1 MMKEGAGLAASE
13 DAEKIRQLATGYIP
27 AALIGIIIELGI
39 PDLLGEKTKPVS
51 ELAVATHASDDALY
65 RMLRT
70 LSSYGIFTESS
81 GRRFSLTSAG
91 RYLRS
96 DVADS
101 LRGYMR
107 WVTNSFL
114 FRNYADLMHSA
125 QTGQPAVDHL
135 FGKSLFGHLQTSPE
149 LSQIFND
156 AMTSFSQMVSA
167 ALLQA
172 YDFSGIK
179 VIADLGGGQGALL
192 ATILQK
198 YSAMRGLLLEQEYVL
213 AGARKRFQESGLA
226 ERCGTMA
233 VDFFQSVPTG
243 ADAYLMKSI
252 IHDWDDQRASI
263 ILKNCR
269 EALHNVQSG
278 RLILVEAIVPQG
290 SEPHMSKLT
299 DMQMLILAG
308 GRERTQEEFRQLLAH
323 SGFRMTAVLPTR
335 SFVSVVE
342 AVPEQLSRHTP
353 H

>member
-1 MMKEGAGLAASE
+1 MMKEGTGLAASE

-39 PDLLGEKTKPVS
+39 PDLLGEETKPVS
-51 ELAVATHASDDALY
+51 DLAAATHASDDALY

-81 GRRFSLTSAG
+81 GRRFSLTSTG

-156 AMTSFSQMVSA
+156 AMTSFSQIVSA

-192 ATILQK
+192 AAILQK
-198 YSAMRGLLLEQEYVL
+198 YSAIRGLLLEQEYVL
-213 AGARKRFQESGLA
+213 AGARKRFLEFGLA

-233 VDFFQSVPTG
+233 VDFFQNVPTG

-269 EALHNVQSG
+269 EALRNVQSG

-342 AVPEQLSRHTP
+342 AVPEQPSRP
-353 H
+353 

>member
-1 MMKEGAGLAASE
+1 MVKERIGVAASE
-13 DAEKIRQLATGYIP
+13 RAEEIRRLATGYIP
-27 AALIGIIIELGI
+27 AALMGVIIELGI
-39 PDLLGEKTKPVS
+39 PDLLAEKTKPVS
-51 ELAVATHASDDALY
+51 DLAAATHANEDALY

-70 LSSYGIFTESS
+70 LASFGIFIESS
-81 GRRFSLTSAG
+81 GRRFALTSAG

-96 DVADS
+96 DVPDS

-114 FRNYADLMHSA
+114 FQNYADLMYSA
-125 QTGQPAVDHL
+125 RTAQPAVDHV
-135 FGKSLFGHLQTSPE
+135 FGKPLFSHLQTNPE
-149 LSQIFND
+149 LSRIFND
-156 AMTSFSQMVSA
+156 GMTSFSQMVST

-172 YDFSGIK
+172 YDFSGIN

-192 ATILQK
+192 AAILQK
-198 YSAMRGLLLEQEYVL
+198 YPAMRGLLLEQEYVL

-233 VDFFQSVPTG
+233 ADFFQSVPGG

-252 IHDWDDQRASI
+252 IHDWDDQRAGI

-269 EALHNVQSG
+269 EALRNVEQG
-278 RLILVEAIVPQG
+278 RLILVEAIIPEG

-299 DMQMLILAG
+299 DMQMLVLAG
-308 GRERTQEEFRQLLAH
+308 GRERTREEFQQLLAD
-323 SGFRMTAVLPTR
+323 SGFCMTVVVPTQ

-342 AVPEQLSRHTP
+342 AVPQ
-353 H
+353 